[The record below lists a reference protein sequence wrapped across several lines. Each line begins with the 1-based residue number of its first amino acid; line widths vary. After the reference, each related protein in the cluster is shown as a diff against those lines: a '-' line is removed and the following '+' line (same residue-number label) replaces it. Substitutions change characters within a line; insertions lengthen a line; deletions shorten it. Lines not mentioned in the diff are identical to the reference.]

1 MIRSPVAR
9 CIRVFAFTIF
19 TISVI
24 LTISIYPTGKSIPIA
39 IAQQEKKDM
48 SGIHIQTKRI
58 LSNQSVESVMATLIS
73 PKTLIAPAITQIIHN
88 AKNNTIA
95 HTTSGITLIRDSD
108 TVLLS
113 HLILPPKDLVHIYDS
128 RPYKILNGH
137 LTAKLPCDSSFES
150 PVEILV
156 GEMTNLMPAKLE
168 IVKELSKSGYM
179 CVYYANLSSY
189 GSLAKSGAT
198 TITDINLFNPTGFR
212 VVLLNTST
220 VIIGINQILPLSNK
234 MR

>member
-1 MIRSPVAR
+1 MIRSSVAR
-9 CIRVFAFTIF
+9 YMRVFAFTIF

-24 LTISIYPTGKSIPIA
+24 LTISIYPAGKSIPIA

-48 SGIHIQTKRI
+48 SDIHIQTKRI

-73 PKTLIAPAITQIIHN
+73 PKTLIAPAINQIHN

-128 RPYKILNGH
+128 RPYKIMNGH

-150 PVEILV
+150 PVKILV

>member
-1 MIRSPVAR
+1 MSRSPVAR
-9 CIRVFAFTIF
+9 YIRIFAFTIF

-24 LTISIYPTGKSIPIA
+24 LTISIYPAGKSIPIA
-39 IAQQEKKDM
+39 IAQQEKKV

-58 LSNQSVESVMATLIS
+58 LSNQSIESAMATLIS
-73 PKTLIAPAITQIIHN
+73 PKTLMAPAINQIPN

-95 HTTSGITLIRDSD
+95 QTTSGITFIRDSD

-113 HLILPPKDLVHIYDS
+113 HLILPPRDLVHIYDS
-128 RPYKILNGH
+128 RPYKIMNGH

-150 PVEILV
+150 PVAILV

-168 IVKELSKSGYM
+168 VVKELSKSGYM
-179 CVYYANLSSY
+179 CVYCANLSY
-189 GSLAKSGAT
+189 GPRAT
-198 TITDINLFNPTGFR
+198 TITDINLFNPTSFR

-220 VIIGINQILPLSNK
+220 VIIGINQILPLSNR

>member
-1 MIRSPVAR
+1 MMRSPVAR
-9 CIRVFAFTIF
+9 YVRIFAFTIF

-24 LTISIYPTGKSIPIA
+24 LTISLYPAGKSIPIA

-58 LSNQSVESVMATLIS
+58 LSNQSVESEMATLIS
-73 PKTLIAPAITQIIHN
+73 PKTLMAPVINQIRN

-95 HTTSGITLIRDSD
+95 QTTSGITLIRDSD

-128 RPYKILNGH
+128 RPYKIMNGH
-137 LTAKLPCDSSFES
+137 LTAKLPCNSSFES

-179 CVYYANLSSY
+179 CVYYANLSY
-189 GSLAKSGAT
+189 GSLAT

-220 VIIGINQILPLSNK
+220 VIIGINQIMPLSNK

>member
-1 MIRSPVAR
+1 MSRSPVAR
-9 CIRVFAFTIF
+9 YIRIFAFTIF

-24 LTISIYPTGKSIPIA
+24 LTISIYPANKSIPIA

-48 SGIHIQTKRI
+48 SGIDIQTKRI
-58 LSNQSVESVMATLIS
+58 LSNQSIESVMATLIS
-73 PKTLIAPAITQIIHN
+73 PKTLMAPAINQIPN

-95 HTTSGITLIRDSD
+95 QTTSGITFIRDSD

-128 RPYKILNGH
+128 RPYKIMNGH

-150 PVEILV
+150 PVAILV

-168 IVKELSKSGYM
+168 VVKELSKSGYM
-179 CVYYANLSSY
+179 CVYYANLSY
-189 GSLAKSGAT
+189 GPLAR
-198 TITDINLFNPTGFR
+198 TITDINLFNPTSFR

-220 VIIGINQILPLSNK
+220 VIIGINQILPLSNG

>member
-1 MIRSPVAR
+1 M
-9 CIRVFAFTIF
+9 RVFASTIF

-24 LTISIYPTGKSIPIA
+24 LTILFYPAGISIPIT

-48 SGIHIQTKRI
+48 SGIHMHTKRI
-58 LSNQSVESVMATLIS
+58 FSNQSIESVMATLMS
-73 PKTLIAPAITQIIHN
+73 PKTLIAPAINQIRN

-128 RPYKILNGH
+128 KPYKIMNGH

-156 GEMTNLMPAKLE
+156 GELTNLTPAKLE

-220 VIIGINQILPLSNK
+220 VIIGINQLLPLSNK

>member
-1 MIRSPVAR
+1 MSTSPVAKY
-9 CIRVFAFTIF
+9 IPIFAFTIF

-24 LTISIYPTGKSIPIA
+24 LTLSIYPAGKSITIV
-39 IAQQEKKDM
+39 IAQQENKGNSD
-48 SGIHIQTKRI
+48 IHIQTKGI
-58 LSNQSVESVMATLIS
+58 LSNQSIESVMATIIN
-73 PKTLIAPAITQIIHN
+73 PKTLTAPSTNPIRD
-88 AKNNTIA
+88 AKNNPTAQI
-95 HTTSGITLIRDSD
+95 SGITLVRDSD

-113 HLILPPKDLVHIYDS
+113 HLNLPPKDSVHIYDS
-128 RPYKILNGH
+128 TPYKTMNGH

-156 GEMTNLMPAKLE
+156 GEMTNLKPAKLE

-189 GSLAKSGAT
+189 ESDESGAT
-198 TITDINLFNPTGFR
+198 TVTDINLFNPTGFR

-220 VIIGINQILPLSNK
+220 VIIGINEIMPLSNK

>member
-1 MIRSPVAR
+1 M
-9 CIRVFAFTIF
+9 RVFAFTIF

-24 LTISIYPTGKSIPIA
+24 LMISIYPAGKSIPIT

-48 SGIHIQTKRI
+48 SGTHMQTKRI
-58 LSNQSVESVMATLIS
+58 LSNQRIESVMATLMS
-73 PKTLIAPAITQIIHN
+73 PKTLIAHAIDQIRN
-88 AKNNTIA
+88 AKNNTA
-95 HTTSGITLIRDSD
+95 HVTSGIRLIRDSG

-128 RPYKILNGH
+128 KPYKIMNGH

-156 GEMTNLMPAKLE
+156 GELTNLMPAKLE
-168 IVKELSKSGYM
+168 VVKELSKSGYM
-179 CVYYANLSSY
+179 CMYYANLSSY
-189 GSLAKSGAT
+189 GSLAKSDAT
-198 TITDINLFNPTGFR
+198 TITDISLFNPTGFR

-220 VIIGINQILPLSNK
+220 VIVGINQILPLSNK